1 MVNPDGFVVHP
12 ITQFYYHA
20 LIVKK
25 LDIDSV
31 VGRMD
36 AAFLAPGGKYYVV
49 CLSTGVTELAVEQ
62 QENK

>member
-1 MVNPDGFVVHP
+1 
-12 ITQFYYHA
+12 
-20 LIVKK
+20 
-25 LDIDSV
+25 
-31 VGRMD
+31 MD